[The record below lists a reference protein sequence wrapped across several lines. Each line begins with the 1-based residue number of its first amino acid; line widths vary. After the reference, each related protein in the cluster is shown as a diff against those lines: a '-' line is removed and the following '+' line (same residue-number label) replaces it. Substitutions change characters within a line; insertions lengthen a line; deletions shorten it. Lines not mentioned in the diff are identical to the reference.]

1 MNADKKL
8 NSAKHSTLMSL
19 FLVMTVSQTT
29 VLANSD
35 HEKANRQTTFT
46 HISNRQHDA
55 DAATLFTIVS
65 RYSEVHVWLLE
76 SKDCGLARM
85 DKYSFK

>member
-1 MNADKKL
+1 
-8 NSAKHSTLMSL
+8 
-19 FLVMTVSQTT
+19 MTVSQTT

-55 DAATLFTIVS
+55 DAATLLPLYLGTVKS
-65 RYSEVHVWLLE
+65 TCGYWNQKTAGLLE
-76 SKDCGLARM
+76 WTNTPSSETKNSIR
-85 DKYSFK
+85 